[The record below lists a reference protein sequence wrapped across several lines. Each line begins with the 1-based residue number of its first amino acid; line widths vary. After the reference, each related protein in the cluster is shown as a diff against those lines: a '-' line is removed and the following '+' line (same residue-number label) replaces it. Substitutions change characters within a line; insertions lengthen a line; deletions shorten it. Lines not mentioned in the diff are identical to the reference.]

1 MINQEKLER
10 LTVLKNEMDSYR
22 PLDRKQLEALEQET
36 KLEHVFNSN
45 KIEGN
50 TLSRNETEAIMRG
63 VTVNEKSLK
72 DTLEVVDLSEAYDY
86 MQDLITTKQELNKTV
101 IRDINRIVTY
111 NTSKDRS
118 EAGAFRAINVRPSS
132 VPLADNPYADAVD
145 VPFKVDELI
154 DWSKENANKLHPVEY
169 AAKLHYKF
177 VTIHPFADGN
187 GRTARLLMNFALSEN
202 GYPIV
207 NLKGD
212 EQQRNSYIDALEAGN
227 KDGNMAPFV
236 DYIADKTEET
246 LVHRNEILARN
257 EKNIEEAK
265 KDTNL
270 KLKSAIKK
278 HSEIER

>member
-1 MINQEKLER
+1 MIDQKKLER
-10 LTVLKNEMDSYR
+10 LTALKNEMDSYR

-227 KDGNMAPFV
+227 KDGNMDPFV

-246 LVHRNEILARN
+246 LVQRNEILARN
-257 EKNIEEAK
+257 EKNIAEAK

-270 KLKSAIKK
+270 KLKSAIKR
-278 HSEIER
+278 SNEFER